1 MGKGGWFSLGTDV
14 SRDIGKFLRRYLRIL
29 VLAQATQMK
38 GMVATVQWDVE
49 RTLPKTASR
58 H

>member
-1 MGKGGWFSLGTDV
+1 
-14 SRDIGKFLRRYLRIL
+14 L